1 MQLIP
6 ITTLRKQIYAITDR
20 GIKTGVPA
28 KFNKDGHVLT
38 ISVEKKKSKLA
49 NLKKH
54 NTIVG
59 DPKELIDLKVWE
71 WHEQENLK

>member
-6 ITTLRKQIYAITDR
+6 ITTLRKQIYAIADR
-20 GIKTGVPA
+20 VIKTGVPA

-49 NLKKH
+49 NLKKRS
-54 NTIVG
+54 IFKG
-59 DPKELIDLKVWE
+59 DPEELIHLKVWE
-71 WHEQENLK
+71 WHEPDNL